1 MNSTRRATTKVR
13 RELETELGEQLN
25 VLLAAAH
32 ALGIQ
37 AAAHFD
43 ESLQPAAFH
52 IARWLKAH
60 GPATSSA
67 IAHHVAMDRS
77 AASRLLAQLLR
88 LGFVTRESDS
98 NDRRSAVFSLTKEGR
113 QRVKQ
118 AMDQRGLAFY
128 GRTDPWSDDE
138 LRQFMTMLR
147 SFNTRTP

>member
-1 MNSTRRATTKVR
+1 MSSTRRVASKMR
-13 RELETELGEQLN
+13 RELEAELGEQLN

-60 GPATSSA
+60 GPATSSV
-67 IAHHVAMDRS
+67 IALHVAMDRS
-77 AASRLLAQLLR
+77 AASRLLAQLLG

-98 NDRRSAVFSLTKEGR
+98 NDRRSAVFSLTEKGR
-113 QRVKQ
+113 QRLKQ
-118 AMDQRGLAFY
+118 AIDQRGLAFHE
-128 GRTDPWSDDE
+128 RTDPWSDDE
-138 LRQFMTMLR
+138 LRRFTTMLR
-147 SFNTRTP
+147 SFNTRSA